1 MTNKTTI
8 LIVCVITIIIS
19 IIGYIIIRFQEEFM
33 VGLIKENA
41 IHHCETIKGSV
52 RYHMLE
58 NRKEDVKQIIET
70 IGLQNQIT
78 EIRIFDKRGK
88 IIVSSKNTNVG
99 VSVDKDAEGCNSCH
113 VEDKE
118 LLKQREIA
126 RIYKTTDD
134 ERLIGVMHP
143 IYNEKQC
150 FNCHPQS
157 QKILG
162 MLDVVLSLK
171 ETDAA
176 ISRNKKMLF
185 LFFFITVLL
194 ISFIIGKYSYDL
206 QKINRKLRQTNERKS
221 KFILKVAHQ
230 LRAPVSAI
238 QSCLKVVTEGYA
250 PKEIHMDM
258 ISRAENRTRT
268 IIPLINDLLDLAKT
282 EELTK
287 PKQKEYMDFKE
298 MLSRTVAMMK
308 EKAESKKIAL
318 SLKMEG
324 TLPPIKA
331 RPEDIDDV
339 FSNIID
345 NAIKYT
351 PPDGKVEVIAKTD
364 DEKIKVEIQDTG
376 VGIPEGDIHHIF
388 DEFYRAEN
396 IKKIEKEGT
405 GLGLAIARKII
416 ETYCGKIEVESKVN
430 EGTKFIVVLPVS

>member
-1 MTNKTTI
+1 
-8 LIVCVITIIIS
+8 
-19 IIGYIIIRFQEEFM
+19 M

-194 ISFIIGKYSYDL
+194 IVAADQLSKTWIRAYPEGQTIFEAGFFQNSPCPKY
-206 QKINRKLRQTNERKS
+206 R
-221 KFILKVAHQ
+221 
-230 LRAPVSAI
+230 
-238 QSCLKVVTEGYA
+238 SCFWL
-250 PKEIHMDM
+250 
-258 ISRAENRTRT
+258 ISRPV
-268 IIPLINDLLDLAKT
+268 IC
-282 EELTK
+282 LT
-287 PKQKEYMDFKE
+287 DSR
-298 MLSRTVAMMK
+298 LSRRWC
-308 EKAESKKIAL
+308 SSLLCFSPL
-318 SLKMEG
+318 SSFAFL
-324 TLPPIKA
+324 
-331 RPEDIDDV
+331 
-339 FSNIID
+339 
-345 NAIKYT
+345 
-351 PPDGKVEVIAKTD
+351 
-364 DEKIKVEIQDTG
+364 
-376 VGIPEGDIHHIF
+376 
-388 DEFYRAEN
+388 
-396 IKKIEKEGT
+396 
-405 GLGLAIARKII
+405 
-416 ETYCGKIEVESKVN
+416 
-430 EGTKFIVVLPVS
+430 